1 MYFLNLKWWQKRF
14 LRLLLKVIIRIRL
27 VYYVWN
33 SFVQNLALCQR
44 EKCIYVA
51 LSGLIL
57 AKNFATRQN
66 NYNLTLTHQSG
77 PFPCCY
83 TLVVRVYTIY
93 IFLFLGMLNMTIQT
107 YAKSHMS
114 DGVATKDT
122 RVYKSLTRAYNQIE
136 FRGFFEIQKAWKYHF
151 QA

>member
-1 MYFLNLKWWQKRF
+1 MFGIVLF
-14 LRLLLKVIIRIRL
+14 RI
-27 VYYVWN
+27 WH
-33 SFVQNLALCQR
+33 FVSAKN
-44 EKCIYVA
+44 CIYVA

-93 IFLFLGMLNMTIQT
+93 ISILR
-107 YAKSHMS
+107 HVEHDDS
-114 DGVATKDT
+114 DLCEITDV
-122 RVYKSLTRAYNQIE
+122 R
-136 FRGFFEIQKAWKYHF
+136 RGGDQRYPSV
-151 QA
+151 

>member
-1 MYFLNLKWWQKRF
+1 MFGIVLF
-14 LRLLLKVIIRIRL
+14 RI
-27 VYYVWN
+27 WH
-33 SFVQNLALCQR
+33 FVSAK
-44 EKCIYVA
+44 KCIYVA

-66 NYNLTLTHQSG
+66 NYNSTLTHQSG

-122 RVYKSLTRAYNQIE
+122 RVYKSLTRAYNDISLIPNQIPDE
-136 FRGFFEIQKAWKYHF
+136 NLLAPNQIIT
-151 QA
+151 